1 MQAPVLPERPSEE
14 PPGADMANEIL
25 SLSNRLNCRGLGL
38 GTELDL
44 AALGDR
50 RSLKPT
56 TKTKPPVPVALKM
69 DSVYLELGSLQT
81 RTFKSVMTNVWCCL
95 LFIVLIFK
103 TSMNNSQLDN
113 SGVRVTVLIHTNA
126 FIIDLWIST
135 YLQYVWRFT
144 ALFWCSEGVSPPS
157 VCSEA
162 GAVGFSVGSYAHCF
176 GKCLQMTFGATQIKI
191 KEWNWIVLRE
201 IWLFSHLGNDS
212 A

>member
-14 PPGADMANEIL
+14 PPGADTANEIL

-81 RTFKSVMTNVWCCL
+81 RTFKSVMTNLML
-95 LFIVLIFK
+95 LIVH
-103 TSMNNSQLDN
+103 
-113 SGVRVTVLIHTNA
+113 R
-126 FIIDLWIST
+126 IDF
-135 YLQYVWRFT
+135 YNQY
-144 ALFWCSEGVSPPS
+144 E
-157 VCSEA
+157 
-162 GAVGFSVGSYAHCF
+162 
-176 GKCLQMTFGATQIKI
+176 
-191 KEWNWIVLRE
+191 
-201 IWLFSHLGNDS
+201 
-212 A
+212 